1 MDKETIERANKLE
14 RQIKG
19 LKGLLKG
26 DCMLLWRGFAI
37 HYVVNFGP
45 SQGNDVYHDISLILD
60 YDEVCEINDKL
71 KGVLKDVLIN
81 KEKELESL

>member
-14 RQIKG
+14 RQIKW

-60 YDEVCEINDKL
+60 YDEQCEINDKL

-81 KEKELESL
+81 KEKELEAL

>member
-14 RQIKG
+14 RQIKS

-45 SQGNDVYHDISLILD
+45 SQGNDVYHDISSTFD
-60 YDEVCEINDKL
+60 YDEECEINEKL
-71 KGVLKDVLIN
+71 KGILKDVLIN
-81 KEKELESL
+81 KEKELKAL